1 MELVQTRQ
9 FKQTVK
15 KLTSKQKEEL
25 DKAIKTI
32 MDNPFIGQQ
41 KKGDLDFLWVYKFR
55 MNNQLTLLAYSYEEQ
70 IITLT
75 LLALGSHENF
85 YRDIKSS
92 L

>member
-1 MELVQTRQ
+1 MQIIQTGQ
-9 FKQTVK
+9 FKQAVK
-15 KLTSKQKEEL
+15 KLTAKQKKEL
-25 DKAIKTI
+25 DNAVKII
-32 MDNPFIGQQ
+32 MNNPFIGQQ

-70 IITLT
+70 TITLT

-85 YRDIKSS
+85 YRDIKNA

>member
-15 KLTSKQKEEL
+15 KLPSKQKEEL

-32 MDNPFIGQQ
+32 IGNPFVGQQ
-41 KKGDLDFLWVYKFR
+41 KNGDLDFLRVYKFH
-55 MNNQLTLLAYSYEEQ
+55 MNNQLTLLTYSYEEQ

-92 L
+92 F

>member
-1 MELVQTRQ
+1 MEVIQTRQ
-9 FKQTVK
+9 FKQSVK
-15 KLTSKQKEEL
+15 KLTSQQKKEL
-25 DKAIKTI
+25 DQIIKTI

-85 YRDIKSS
+85 YRDIKNS

>member
-1 MELVQTRQ
+1 MQIIQTRQ
-9 FKQTVK
+9 LKQSVK
-15 KLTSKQKEEL
+15 KLTPNQKTEL
-25 DKAIKTI
+25 DAAIKII
-32 MDNPFIGQQ
+32 MNNPCVGQQ

-85 YRDIKSS
+85 YRDIKNA

>member
-1 MELVQTRQ
+1 MDVIQTRQ
-9 FKQTVK
+9 FKQSVK
-15 KLTSKQKEEL
+15 KLTSQQKKEL
-25 DKAIKTI
+25 DQTIKTI
-32 MDNPFIGQQ
+32 TDNPFIGQQ

-85 YRDIKSS
+85 YRDIKNS

>member
-9 FKQTVK
+9 FKQAVK

-25 DKAIKTI
+25 DKAIITI
-32 MDNPFIGQQ
+32 IDNPLIGQQ
-41 KKGDLDFLWVYKFR
+41 KKGDLDFLWVYKFH